1 MIIEVKKWP
10 ESQDVMDKSEWFF
23 VTSDGKN
30 NEYEILGSSAMA
42 RILDESEYILV
53 EKTTADEYNEEEDVQ
68 LGYSIV
74 KSNDE
79 IEGVFIQEGKVTQID
94 YVDNTQK
101 EYVRISDINK
111 EIARNWKKEEK

>member
-1 MIIEVKKWP
+1 MFNYQIHYERIIKTLEELWEISTDNSITEENKIKIIR
-10 ESQDVMDKSEWFF
+10 DVSRS
-23 VTSDGKN
+23 TLDG
-30 NEYEILGSSAMA
+30 EP
-42 RILDESEYILV
+42 
-53 EKTTADEYNEEEDVQ
+53 TTADEYNDEEDVQ

-79 IEGVFIQEGKVTQID
+79 VEGVFIQEGKVTQID

-111 EIARNWKKEEK
+111 EIAKEWKGKI